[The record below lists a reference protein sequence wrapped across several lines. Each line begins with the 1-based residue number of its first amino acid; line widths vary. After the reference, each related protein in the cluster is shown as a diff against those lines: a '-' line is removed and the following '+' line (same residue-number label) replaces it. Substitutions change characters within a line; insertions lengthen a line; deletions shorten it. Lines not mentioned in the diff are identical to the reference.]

1 MAFQHGVYIQELDT
15 KILGVRTCDSALPF
29 VVGIAP
35 VQTLTGTKP
44 INVPKLISSYQE
56 FVTTFGAVPEGQ
68 SEAIYTLSQFARI
81 YFTLYQMSPAV
92 FVNVFDP
99 DIHKSGDP
107 LEPDPSQVDAE
118 DIIGGVNSQT
128 GARTGLELVEE
139 TFTRFGKVVGFI
151 LAPGFSHETN
161 VANALIAKAE
171 NVCNHFKAMTV
182 IDVPSTVVKPTDAK
196 TFKDNLS
203 SPHAVIVWLGE
214 LWKPDSLVE

>member
-128 GARTGLELVEE
+128 GARTG
-139 TFTRFGKVVGFI
+139 
-151 LAPGFSHETN
+151 P
-161 VANALIAKAE
+161 
-171 NVCNHFKAMTV
+171 
-182 IDVPSTVVKPTDAK
+182 
-196 TFKDNLS
+196 
-203 SPHAVIVWLGE
+203 
-214 LWKPDSLVE
+214 

>member
-1 MAFQHGVYIQELDT
+1 MELILKQVQEQ
-15 KILGVRTCDSALPF
+15 A
-29 VVGIAP
+29 
-35 VQTLTGTKP
+35 
-44 INVPKLISSYQE
+44 
-56 FVTTFGAVPEGQ
+56 
-68 SEAIYTLSQFARI
+68 
-81 YFTLYQMSPAV
+81 
-92 FVNVFDP
+92 
-99 DIHKSGDP
+99 
-107 LEPDPSQVDAE
+107 
-118 DIIGGVNSQT
+118 
-128 GARTGLELVEE
+128 LELVEE